1 MCLRQS
7 TRFVVVQQTWIS
19 PLAPDGPKNSN
30 KWHVHLIQRVQDGY
44 DSIFCAGKGYRKSIR
59 NCCSGGTKKDNC
71 DKPPA
76 ERSGQSH
83 EGRRPP
89 IIFKRPPLDI
99 ITHENRPFSLDPFNV
114 AFKGEFEELEQ
125 GDIEETIK
133 EKTRWR
139 RIYRLACLRFRIWL
153 VQNESPYSRS
163 AIAECRATSNIN
175 FLLTQHKWVI
185 RKSVWPWH
193 DQIDLITPNLA
204 DAT

>member
-1 MCLRQS
+1 M
-7 TRFVVVQQTWIS
+7 
-19 PLAPDGPKNSN
+19 
-30 KWHVHLIQRVQDGY
+30 HLIQRVQDGY

-125 GDIEETIK
+125 GDIEETNQGEDQMKADLQASLFEIQD
-133 EKTRWR
+133 
-139 RIYRLACLRFRIWL
+139 L
-153 VQNESPYSRS
+153 VDPE
-163 AIAECRATSNIN
+163 
-175 FLLTQHKWVI
+175 
-185 RKSVWPWH
+185 
-193 DQIDLITPNLA
+193 
-204 DAT
+204 